1 MNEASHGILSTIES
15 PADVRALTREQVP
28 LVAEEIRGR
37 IIDRVS
43 KTGGHLASN
52 LGVVELTLAMLRVF
66 EPPKDKIVWDVSHQ
80 AYAYK
85 LLTGRGDRFDTIRQY
100 KGISGFLKRSESPYD
115 AFGAGHAGTALS
127 AALGMAAAMDA
138 RDSDRCVLAV
148 VGDAAMGCGVT
159 LEALNN
165 VASTSERMIVVLN
178 DNEMSIDKNVG
189 ALSRCLAGMLANPSY
204 NRWKRSV
211 EAVAKKLHLGWMR
224 RSYYR
229 VEEAIKS
236 LFLGSVLFEELG
248 LRYIGPVDGHD
259 VDALEAALV
268 IARDYKRPVLLHV
281 TTVKG
286 KGYSYAEENPGQW
299 HGLAGFDI
307 ASGKGVASS
316 GKGYSAVMGE
326 ALLEMGREDASIV
339 AITAAMAAGT
349 GLGAFQRA
357 FPARCYDVG
366 ITEEHAMVF
375 AGGLATEGMK
385 PVFAVYST
393 FMQRAVD
400 CLIHDVALQG
410 LPVVVCLDRA
420 GLVGDDGPTHHGVFD
435 IPLIRAIPGV
445 IYMQPRHAQELVDML
460 KTALDAGMPCVL
472 RYPRGTCPGT
482 VTRPARALK
491 VGQAELIRE
500 GEEVAIWALGDMV
513 PMAEAVAEQLAADGI
528 TAAVVNARFIRPFD
542 RALLQRQVARVRLI
556 VSIENGV
563 VCGGFGSALGE
574 QLDEWNAHARLLK
587 FGVPDHFVEQGPP
600 EQLWRDCGIERDQIV
615 GRIRETLA
623 TLERE

>member
-528 TAAVVNARFIRPFD
+528 AAAVVNARFIRPFD

>member
-1 MNEASHGILSTIES
+1 MNEPDQSILSTIES
-15 PADVRALTREQVP
+15 PADVRALTGEQLP

-43 KTGGHLASN
+43 QTGGHLASN
-52 LGVVELTLAMLRVF
+52 LGVVELTLAILRVF
-66 EPPKDKIVWDVSHQ
+66 DPPEDKIVWDVSHQ

-85 LLTGRGDRFDTIRQY
+85 LLTGRAERFDTLRQY
-100 KGISGFLKRSESPYD
+100 KGISGFLKRDESPYD

-127 AALGMAAAMDA
+127 AALGMSVAMDT
-138 RDSDRCVLAV
+138 RGSERSVLAV

-165 VASTSERMIVVLN
+165 VASTTDRMIVVLN

-189 ALSRCLAGMLANPSY
+189 ALSRCLAGMLANPAY

-211 EAVAKKLHLGWMR
+211 EAAAEKLHMGWMR
-224 RSYYR
+224 SAYHRI
-229 VEEAIKS
+229 EEAVKS
-236 LFLGSVLFEELG
+236 LFLRSVLFEELG

-259 VDALEAALV
+259 LAALEQALV

-286 KGYSYAEENPGQW
+286 KGYRYAEENPGQW
-299 HGLAGFDI
+299 HGLSGFDV
-307 ASGKGVASS
+307 ASGQRPVASD
-316 GKGYSAVMGE
+316 KGYSAIMGE
-326 ALLEMGREDASIV
+326 ALTALAREDPSIV

-349 GLGAFQRA
+349 GLAPFLRE
-357 FPARCYDVG
+357 FPARCHDVG

-375 AGGLATEGMK
+375 AGGLAAEGMK

-400 CLIHDVALQG
+400 CLIHDVALQR

-435 IPLIRAIPGV
+435 IPLIRVIPGL
-445 IYMQPRHAQELVDML
+445 IYMQPRDAQELVDML
-460 KTALDAGMPCVL
+460 KTALDAELPCVL
-472 RYPRGTCPGT
+472 RYPRGNCPGE
-482 VTRPARALK
+482 VTRAAMALPVGRAEVL
-491 VGQAELIRE
+491 RE
-500 GEEVAIWALGDMV
+500 GQDVAIWALGDMV
-513 PMAEAVAEQLAADGI
+513 PIAEAVASQLSGEGVSVS
-528 TAAVVNARFIRPFD
+528 VVNPRFIRPFD
-542 RALLQRQVARVRLI
+542 RELLQRQSAEVQLV

-587 FGVPDHFVEQGPP
+587 FGIPDHFVEQGPVA
-600 EQLWRDCGIERDQIV
+600 QLLQDCGIDCDQIAA
-615 GRIRETLA
+615 RIRATLA
-623 TLERE
+623 TLGGE

>member
-1 MNEASHGILSTIES
+1 
-15 PADVRALTREQVP
+15 
-28 LVAEEIRGR
+28 
-37 IIDRVS
+37 
-43 KTGGHLASN
+43 
-52 LGVVELTLAMLRVF
+52 
-66 EPPKDKIVWDVSHQ
+66 
-80 AYAYK
+80 
-85 LLTGRGDRFDTIRQY
+85 
-100 KGISGFLKRSESPYD
+100 
-115 AFGAGHAGTALS
+115 
-127 AALGMAAAMDA
+127 
-138 RDSDRCVLAV
+138 
-148 VGDAAMGCGVT
+148 
-159 LEALNN
+159 
-165 VASTSERMIVVLN
+165 
-178 DNEMSIDKNVG
+178 
-189 ALSRCLAGMLANPSY
+189 
-204 NRWKRSV
+204 
-211 EAVAKKLHLGWMR
+211 
-224 RSYYR
+224 
-229 VEEAIKS
+229 
-236 LFLGSVLFEELG
+236 
-248 LRYIGPVDGHD
+248 
-259 VDALEAALV
+259 
-268 IARDYKRPVLLHV
+268 
-281 TTVKG
+281 
-286 KGYSYAEENPGQW
+286 
-299 HGLAGFDI
+299 
-307 ASGKGVASS
+307 
-316 GKGYSAVMGE
+316 
-326 ALLEMGREDASIV
+326 
-339 AITAAMAAGT
+339 
-349 GLGAFQRA
+349 
-357 FPARCYDVG
+357 
-366 ITEEHAMVF
+366 
-375 AGGLATEGMK
+375 MK

-491 VGQAELIRE
+491 VGQAELIRK

-528 TAAVVNARFIRPFD
+528 AAAVVNARFIRPFD